1 MLPYSFICNSVQVCV
16 WLVRNSGHRMGLAL
30 GSWSS
35 PMPSFWKELLEVAPV
50 IKQDVLKYI
59 KPVTFDSSS
68 LWSGAICF
76 SSWNK
81 AKYLQTCCYY
91 LKSDSS
97 LNMKQRE
104 ALSTIP
110 STFLSV
116 GYKAF
121 VHIMNSDIL
130 IADLYPSGHCC
141 HNLYWLTVDY
151 YVGLVL
157 LIYFFSYLFPKR

>member
-30 GSWSS
+30 GSWSP
-35 PMPSFWKELLEVAPV
+35 PMPSFWKELLEVASV

-81 AKYLQTCCYY
+81 TKYLQTCCYY
-91 LKSDSS
+91 LKSGLFSEHETERGPKYHS
-97 LNMKQRE
+97 QHFP
-104 ALSTIP
+104 LSRIKSFCAHNELRYFNSWFVP
-110 STFLSV
+110 FRPLLS
-116 GYKAF
+116 
-121 VHIMNSDIL
+121 
-130 IADLYPSGHCC
+130 
-141 HNLYWLTVDY
+141 
-151 YVGLVL
+151 
-157 LIYFFSYLFPKR
+157 